1 MFSWFGPKAMRA
13 MLSISRT
20 YENTADYKIQTHSER
35 SLGRY
40 EMSHAPKTEQSE
52 LSLFFAEVAVSVRSG
67 ARSERVRC
75 RAERAPPDSPTLAD
89 TATSQSQAVPPP
101 REVGVY
107 LTGRSL

>member
-1 MFSWFGPKAMRA
+1 MQA

-40 EMSHAPKTEQSE
+40 EMSNAPKDRTERA
-52 LSLFFAEVAVSVRSG
+52 LSFSAEVAVSVRSG

-89 TATSQSQAVPPP
+89 TATSQSQTVPH
-101 REVGVY
+101 RARLECTWQGK
-107 LTGRSL
+107 GCS

>member
-1 MFSWFGPKAMRA
+1 MRA

-52 LSLFFAEVAVSVRSG
+52 LSLFSLRLQCQCG
-67 ARSERVRC
+67 
-75 RAERAPPDSPTLAD
+75 AERALKESGAEQSVLRQIPPL
-89 TATSQSQAVPPP
+89 
-101 REVGVY
+101 
-107 LTGRSL
+107 